1 MSISIGPPTKQGL
14 ESYQRGDDLIINP
27 SDPRDSSV
35 DPGTTPPMAAIRTEA
50 PVLPSRVTGQAVTD
64 ETFIGE
70 TPEDYTGVDLGLISD
85 FNRGFNDLI
94 LYLPDAAINAVAGGL
109 EAAGI
114 VEEGTVDRN
123 FLSRVFNSSDYES
136 QRVIIP
142 YLVHYGTGSFA
153 GQAEQEGKLA
163 AVARGAGQA
172 TAATVPVVGLQ
183 TRAAAIPATEV
194 TRLGSKIPFL
204 GTDVLAKGATTPSA
218 STTAQ
223 RVAETMVA
231 PFRASPGTA
240 VAAETALGAASGAGA
255 EAETQFLGTNTG
267 FGGLVPLAPAGIY
280 YGAKKTPGVKFVSK
294 GFSWAGSKI
303 RGGIDDAKVLTGKV
317 DPAEGAEGQA
327 ALAKLGDEVK
337 EAAAF
342 PEAQDNLRKAADIE
356 ATLGGYSD
364 APITLSPAEATLD
377 LPLLATQARME
388 GTGDA
393 AFTRANNARKN
404 NVLNAAQK
412 FIDGELTGSPIDDAP
427 MYVYNQA
434 KGTYEATFN
443 RLDAEGDEI
452 TNSWSLV
459 TAADTGVYPKLSDRA
474 AVGENIRT
482 TIVNAQQSA
491 KDDALKLAKKLK
503 INDADPVGNRDAT
516 AGAQAAVRDALT
528 TRAGKEA
535 ISYEGL
541 PPLVR
546 KFVEFKFKDGKM
558 SFQDWKSF
566 RDQVGSAIG
575 VALAKGDNSSVR
587 PLAILSEQ
595 LDNMA
600 TSYGR
605 TNEKFEQFR
614 LVYDKNV
621 VAPFERSGVIRV
633 TAKGPGSTG
642 EQPQYYL
649 PDEQVVKAFLADT
662 NTARQFMKLFADK
675 PADMRAMKAVVL
687 DQIRDTAYNYN
698 KGVFNPDKINSYLNK
713 NREVLSELGLLDD
726 LLDTQKL
733 IEDQVARQAT
743 LTDRRRAIQGNSLLG
758 AVGRALKNESPDQL
772 FKEALTSPAKMRELR
787 EVASV
792 ATDSYTA
799 EQGAQ
804 AFRAAITEK
813 MLAKAPDALGSPTAF
828 KQWMVK
834 NEEILDA
841 AFDKSHVDNL
851 YLIADAAE
859 RVLITGISRGKGVSD
874 EDIIS
879 RFTGAL
885 GTTPAGIS
893 NRFIAVQ
900 EGRLGSKAMVGYII
914 SRAIRQQSGV
924 RSDALF
930 REAMF
935 DPNIAKLLTTE
946 GGESVAP
953 LGASEP
959 NKRKINA
966 FLFNIGVDY
975 GEGITGEGATQELIL
990 EPNIT
995 ERPITQTPPPPA
1007 PVVPDPK
1014 PFIYAPTPGIT
1025 TPTPKP
1031 PTPRINPG
1039 DQASVGIETLFP
1051 NDPTSIAIA
1060 KRRTAGQAP
1069 TGIV

>member
-1 MSISIGPPTKQGL
+1 MSAIKIGPPTQQGQQDF
-14 ESYQRGDDLIINP
+14 QRNKAPNLMP
-27 SDPRDSSV
+27 SDPRDPTL
-35 DPGTTPPMAAIRTEA
+35 DPGVTPAQAEVGVSTD
-50 PVLPSRVTGQAVTD
+50 VLPSRVTGQYEDAPD
-64 ETFIGE
+64 
-70 TPEDYTGVDLGLISD
+70 EDY
-85 FNRGFNDLI
+85 RGFVMNIPGVGDFVRGANDLI
-94 LYLPDAAINAVAGGL
+94 LAIPDVAINAVAEGL
-109 EAAGI
+109 ESAGL
-114 VEEGTVDRN
+114 VEPNVVDRN
-123 FLSRVFNSSDYES
+123 YLRRLFNSSDFES
-136 QRVIIP
+136 QKVVIP
-142 YLVHYGTGSFA
+142 YLLHYGTGRFA
-153 GQAEQEGKLA
+153 GQSDQEGSIA
-163 AVARGAGQA
+163 SIARSAGQA
-172 TAATVPVVGLQ
+172 AAASLPLIGMQ
-183 TRAAAIPATEV
+183 MRAAAAPTIA
-194 TRLGSKIPFL
+194 GSAS
-204 GTDVLAKGATTPSA
+204 VSTPS
-218 STTAQ
+218 STTTAQ
-223 RVAETMVA
+223 KVAETMVA
-231 PFRASPGTA
+231 PFRTSPGTA

-267 FGGLVPLAPAGIY
+267 FGGLVPLAPAAIF
-280 YGAKKTPGVKFVSK
+280 YGAKKAPGVKLAK
-294 GFSWAGSKI
+294 QGFSWATSKFK
-303 RGGIDDAKVLTGKV
+303 GGVDDAKVLTGKV
-317 DPAEGAEGQA
+317 DAAEGPEGQA
-327 ALAKLGDEVK
+327 ALAKLGEDVT
-337 EAAAF
+337 EAAAT
-342 PEAQDNLRKAADIE
+342 PQAQTNIQRAADIE
-356 ATLGGYSD
+356 ATLGGYAD

-377 LPLLATQARME
+377 APLLATQARME

-393 AFTRANNARKN
+393 TFTRQNNARKT
-404 NVLNAAQK
+404 NVLTAAER
-412 FIDGELTGSPIDDAP
+412 FIDGELTGSPVDDAP
-427 MYVYNQA
+427 MYVYNMA
-434 KGTYEATFN
+434 KGTYEATYA
-443 RLDAEGDEI
+443 RIDAQGDEI
-452 TNSWSLV
+452 ANSWSLV
-459 TAADTGVYPKLSDRA
+459 TAADTGVYPKLSDRS

-558 SFQDWKSF
+558 SFQDWKAF

-600 TSYGR
+600 TSYGK

-649 PDEQVVKAFLADT
+649 PDEQVVKAFLSDT
-662 NTARQFMKLFADK
+662 NTARQFVNLFGDK

-758 AVGRALKNESPDQL
+758 AVGRAMKNESPDQL
-772 FKEALTSPAKMRELR
+772 FKEALTNPAKMRELKTI
-787 EVASV
+787 ASQ
-792 ATDSYTA
+792 ATDSLTA
-799 EQGAQ
+799 EQSAQ

-813 MLAKAPDALGSPTAF
+813 MLAKAPDALSSPTAF

-834 NEEILDA
+834 NEEVLNA
-841 AFDKSHVDNL
+841 AFDKSHIDNL

-859 RVLITGISRGKGVSD
+859 RVLVTGLSRGKGVAD

-935 DPNIAKLLTTE
+935 NPDIAKLLATE

-990 EPNIT
+990 EPQMPEQPVT
-995 ERPITQTPPPPA
+995 ETPPPPA
-1007 PVVPDPK
+1007 PVVPDPQ

-1025 TPTPKP
+1025 TSTSKP
-1031 PTPRINPG
+1031 PSFPTGN
-1039 DQASVGIETLFP
+1039 QASVGIETLFP

-1069 TGIV
+1069 TGIA